1 MGIRRRKVYYF
12 SQKLEKRKNADHDIL
27 SLKSKQNSKIPKNQ
41 QEILTEVK
49 TFYEQLCGKKK
60 QYVRA
65 DWNQS

>member
-12 SQKLEKRKNADHDIL
+12 FQKLEKRKNADHDIL

-60 QYVRA
+60 QYERA